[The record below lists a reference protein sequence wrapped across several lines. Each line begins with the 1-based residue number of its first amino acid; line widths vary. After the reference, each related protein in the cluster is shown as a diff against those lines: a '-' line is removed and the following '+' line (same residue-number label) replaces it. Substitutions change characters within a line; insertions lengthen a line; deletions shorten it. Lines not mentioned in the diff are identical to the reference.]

1 MYYGTWSS
9 TSYNLKYIFDS
20 KPSTWFVEF
29 FKWLFSSFKVNVY
42 FDVSVMMSSPGL
54 LSRVNI

>member
-20 KPSTWFVEF
+20 QPSTWFVEF
-29 FKWLFSSFKVNVY
+29 FKWLFSSFQVNVY